1 MDIEKLYKKINCNCT
16 IFMKTVSTLPLKPL
30 IFCWSKYGYQL
41 EQISDF
47 VNNNGGHSIPSVN
60 SLASTSSNP
69 HFSYGTSSNPPL
81 EPPSLERE
89 QYTHEH
95 INNAQ
100 PTQHFQPRSQME
112 KMMMSQT
119 MVNAVTEI
127 IRLIHIEEPTWIK
140 SSIDDRLVID
150 QENYEKSFTNI
161 SHLKSPS
168 ARIESSKEVVVVP
181 MDARNLVD
189 MFFDTV
195 CIL

>member
-1 MDIEKLYKKINCNCT
+1 
-16 IFMKTVSTLPLKPL
+16 
-30 IFCWSKYGYQL
+30 
-41 EQISDF
+41 
-47 VNNNGGHSIPSVN
+47 
-60 SLASTSSNP
+60 
-69 HFSYGTSSNPPL
+69 
-81 EPPSLERE
+81 
-89 QYTHEH
+89 
-95 INNAQ
+95 
-100 PTQHFQPRSQME
+100 
-112 KMMMSQT
+112 MSQT

-127 IRLIHIEEPTWIK
+127 IRLIHIEEPMWIK

-195 CIL
+195 CILIINYI